1 MIDLCTI
8 FSRNWALPS
17 FQHPSRDSA
26 FSVCESLDHHTNAI
40 HLGHQ
45 ALSLAPHSSLSK
57 VVTVVTLERAAT
69 VLAAP
74 KAQSTALLKC
84 MNCMKCVRSSK
95 NELLSV
101 RLVCAETLSAPPI
114 FNATLLSKP
123 QLEQSKPI
131 CLSTAVYKDHD
142 QLYIYIYIIWTCT
155 HQFWHTIKSNVYQNG
170 SPNGM
175 AVLGHQWWGH
185 HAFEA
190 TT

>member
-74 KAQSTALLKC
+74 KPKARPCWNAWTVWSVWEVVKMSCSQY
-84 MNCMKCVRSSK
+84 V
-95 NELLSV
+95 LSV
-101 RLVCAETLSAPPI
+101 QKRSVPHQFSTQLSCLNLNWNSPNQFA
-114 FNATLLSKP
+114 SP
-123 QLEQSKPI
+123 QLCI
-131 CLSTAVYKDHD
+131 R
-142 QLYIYIYIIWTCT
+142 IMINYIYIIWTCT